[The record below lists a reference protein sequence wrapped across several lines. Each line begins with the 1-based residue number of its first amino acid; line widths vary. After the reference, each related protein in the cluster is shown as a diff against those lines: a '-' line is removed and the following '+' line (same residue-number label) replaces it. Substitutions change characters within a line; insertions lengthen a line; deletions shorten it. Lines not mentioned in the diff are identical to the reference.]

1 MVARNFNTNHFVF
14 GKMLVVDEQ
23 RQKYLLKRGLMTD
36 YGTKIAELRTA
47 NKMTQAQLGEQLN
60 VTSQAVSKWEKGL
73 SEPDIESIRKI
84 CEIFHITFD
93 EFFGAEP
100 KDEEREDSSDENK
113 SQEQQQVVL
122 AYCDTCDK
130 PLYNPKEYQVTI
142 ENGVQHTTCLEC
154 VPKKAEAKQQA
165 ANRAREQRRSAEK
178 QANWHELRKGLLW
191 GIVGG
196 VGMAILLL
204 IGGIFSQEPAW
215 MIAVVTLLGTYGGYA
230 MVTQLVWTNSVWDVF
245 CFFLR
250 TVKWPG
256 VIFSLSLEGIF
267 FLIFVKI
274 LFAILGA
281 IIGVLLFILG
291 LFVTC
296 AYAMIIF
303 PFALIKELR
312 EL

>member
-1 MVARNFNTNHFVF
+1 
-14 GKMLVVDEQ
+14 
-23 RQKYLLKRGLMTD
+23 MTD
-36 YGTKIAELRTA
+36 YGTKIAELRAA

-93 EFFGAEP
+93 EFFGAES
-100 KDEEREDSSDENK
+100 KQDEEQDST
-113 SQEQQQVVL
+113 QESKPQETPSVIL

-130 PLYNPKEYQVTI
+130 AMHNPKEYQVTI
-142 ENGVQHTTCLEC
+142 ENGVQHTTCLDC
-154 VPKKAEAKQQA
+154 VSKKAAAKQKA
-165 ANRAREQRRSAEK
+165 AEQARERQRASQRSE
-178 QANWHELRKGLLW
+178 NWRELRKGMLW
-191 GIVGG
+191 GILGG
-196 VGMAILLL
+196 VAMAVLML
-204 IGGIFSQEPAW
+204 IGGITLEEPAW
-215 MIAVVTLLGTYGGYA
+215 MIAIVTVLGAYGGFA
-230 MVTQLVWTNSVWDVF
+230 MLTQLIWVNSVWDVF
-245 CFFLR
+245 CFFLK

-256 VIFSLSLEGIF
+256 VIFTLDLEGIF

-291 LFVTC
+291 LFVTL
-296 AYAMIIF
+296 AYSMIIF
-303 PFALIKELR
+303 PFALIKEIR

>member
-1 MVARNFNTNHFVF
+1 
-14 GKMLVVDEQ
+14 
-23 RQKYLLKRGLMTD
+23 MTD
-36 YGTKIAELRTA
+36 YGTKIAELRAA

-60 VTSQAVSKWEKGL
+60 VTSQAVSKWENGL
-73 SEPDIESIRKI
+73 SEPDIESIKKI
-84 CEIFHITFD
+84 CEIFHISFD

-100 KDEEREDSSDENK
+100 KQETEQENLQPQQTA
-113 SQEQQQVVL
+113 QESVEPPAVVL

-142 ENGVQHTTCLEC
+142 EDGVQHTTCLEC

-165 ANRAREQRRSAEK
+165 AEQARVRQRNAEK
-178 QANWHELRKGLLW
+178 QSNWHDLRKGMLW
-191 GIVGG
+191 GILGG
-196 VGMAILLL
+196 VGLAVLAL
-204 IGGIFSQEPAW
+204 IGGITSQQDAW
-215 MIAVVTLLGTYGGYA
+215 LIAVVTILGAYGGFA
-230 MVTQLVWTNSVWDVF
+230 MLTQLIWTNSVWDVF
-245 CFFLR
+245 CFFLK

-256 VIFSLSLEGIF
+256 VIFTLDLEGIF

-291 LFVTC
+291 FFVTWI
-296 AYAMIIF
+296 YAMIIF

>member
-1 MVARNFNTNHFVF
+1 
-14 GKMLVVDEQ
+14 
-23 RQKYLLKRGLMTD
+23 MTD
-36 YGTKIAELRTA
+36 YGTKIAELRNA

-60 VTSQAVSKWEKGL
+60 VTSQAVSKWENGL

-84 CEIFHITFD
+84 CEIFHISFD

-100 KDEEREDSSDENK
+100 KQQDTEEETSEETK
-113 SQEQQQVVL
+113 PVEAQPVIL

-130 PLYNPKEYQVTI
+130 ALYNPKEYQVTI

-154 VPKKAEAKQQA
+154 VPKKAAAKLKKEEDA
-165 ANRAREQRRSAEK
+165 RARARAAEK
-178 QANWHELRKGLLW
+178 QENWRGLRKGMLW

-196 VGMAILLL
+196 VALAALVL
-204 IGGIFSQEPAW
+204 IGGITSNQEAW
-215 MIAVVTLLGTYGGYA
+215 MIAVFTLLGAYGGFA
-230 MVTQLVWTNSVWDVF
+230 MLTQLIWMNSVWDVF
-245 CFFLR
+245 CFFLK

-256 VIFSLSLEGIF
+256 VIFTLDLEGIF

-291 LFVTC
+291 FFVTWF
-296 AYAMIIF
+296 YAMIIF
-303 PFALIKELR
+303 PFALIKEIR

>member
-1 MVARNFNTNHFVF
+1 
-14 GKMLVVDEQ
+14 
-23 RQKYLLKRGLMTD
+23 MTD
-36 YGTKIAELRTA
+36 YGTKIAELRSA

-60 VTSQAVSKWEKGL
+60 VTSQAVSKWENGL

-93 EFFGAEP
+93 EFFGAETA
-100 KDEEREDSSDENK
+100 KQDSEEESTQEKK
-113 SQEQQQVVL
+113 SQEAPSVIL

-142 ENGVQHTTCLEC
+142 ENGVQHTTCMEC
-154 VPKKAEAKQQA
+154 VPKKAAAKQKA
-165 ANRAREQRRSAEK
+165 AAKAREQKRAAQKAENRR
-178 QANWHELRKGLLW
+178 ELRKGMLW
-191 GIVGG
+191 GILGG
-196 VGMAILLL
+196 VVLAVLAL
-204 IGGIFSQEPAW
+204 IGGIFAEQPAW
-215 MIAVVTLLGTYGGYA
+215 LIAIGTLLGAYGGFA
-230 MVTQLVWTNSVWDVF
+230 MLTQLIWVNSVWDVF
-245 CFFLR
+245 CFFLK

-256 VIFSLSLEGIF
+256 VIFTLDLDGIF

-274 LFAILGA
+274 LFAVLGA
-281 IIGVLLFILG
+281 IIGVLLFIVG
-291 LFVTC
+291 FFVTW

>member
-1 MVARNFNTNHFVF
+1 
-14 GKMLVVDEQ
+14 
-23 RQKYLLKRGLMTD
+23 MTD
-36 YGTKIAELRTA
+36 YGTKIAELRNA

-93 EFFGAEP
+93 EFFGADT
-100 KDEEREDSSDENK
+100 KTEEEDATQAPAEAPS
-113 SQEQQQVVL
+113 VIL

-142 ENGVQHTTCLEC
+142 ENGVQHTTCMEC
-154 VPKKAEAKQQA
+154 VPKKAEAKQKAIEQ
-165 ANRAREQRRSAEK
+165 AREQKRTAEK
-178 QANWHELRKGLLW
+178 SENWRQLRKGMIW
-191 GIVGG
+191 GAVGG
-196 VGMAILLL
+196 AALAILCL
-204 IGGIFSQEPAW
+204 IGGISSKESAW
-215 MIAVVTLLGTYGGYA
+215 MIVLVTLLGAYGGFA
-230 MVTQLVWTNSVWDVF
+230 MLTQLIWVNSVWDVF
-245 CFFLR
+245 CFFLK

-256 VIFSLSLEGIF
+256 VIFTLDLEGIF

-274 LFAILGA
+274 LFAVLGA

-291 LFVTC
+291 FFVTL

>member
-1 MVARNFNTNHFVF
+1 
-14 GKMLVVDEQ
+14 
-23 RQKYLLKRGLMTD
+23 MTD
-36 YGTKIAELRTA
+36 YGTKIAELRAA

-60 VTSQAVSKWEKGL
+60 VTSQAVSKWENGL
-73 SEPDIESIRKI
+73 SEPDIESIKKI
-84 CEIFHITFD
+84 CEIFHISFD

-100 KDEEREDSSDENK
+100 KQQEAEESSTPQAPAEAPA
-113 SQEQQQVVL
+113 VVL

-154 VPKKAEAKQQA
+154 VPKKAQAKQQA
-165 ANRAREQRRSAEK
+165 AEQARVRQRNAER
-178 QANWHELRKGLLW
+178 QSNMRDLRKGMLW
-191 GIVGG
+191 GILGG
-196 VGMAILLL
+196 VGLAVLAL
-204 IGGIFSQEPAW
+204 IGGIVSQQDAW
-215 MIAVVTLLGTYGGYA
+215 LIVVATLLGAYGGFA
-230 MVTQLVWTNSVWDVF
+230 MLTQLIWTNSVWDVF
-245 CFFLR
+245 CFFLK

-256 VIFSLSLEGIF
+256 VIFTLDLEGIF

-291 LFVTC
+291 FFVTWI
-296 AYAMIIF
+296 YAMIIF
-303 PFALIKELR
+303 PFALIKEIR

>member
-1 MVARNFNTNHFVF
+1 
-14 GKMLVVDEQ
+14 
-23 RQKYLLKRGLMTD
+23 MTD

-47 NKMTQAQLGEQLN
+47 NKMTQAQLGEMLN
-60 VTSQAVSKWEKGL
+60 VTSQAVSKWENGL

-93 EFFGAEP
+93 EFFGAES
-100 KDEEREDSSDENK
+100 KQDEAK
-113 SQEQQQVVL
+113 QEVEETPAVVL

-130 PLYNPKEYQVTI
+130 PLYNPREYQVTI

-154 VPKKAEAKQQA
+154 VPKKAAAKQK
-165 ANRAREQRRSAEK
+165 RIEETHARERSVQRSENRR
-178 QANWHELRKGLLW
+178 QLNKGMIW
-191 GIVGG
+191 GAVGG
-196 VGMAILLL
+196 VALAVLTM
-204 IGGIFSQEPAW
+204 IGGIVSKEPAW
-215 MIAVVTLLGTYGGYA
+215 MIVIITLLGAYGGFA
-230 MVTQLVWTNSVWDVF
+230 MLTQLIWMNSVWDVF

-256 VIFSLSLEGIF
+256 VIFTLSLEGIF

-291 LFVTC
+291 FFVTW

-312 EL
+312 DL